1 MPLSTSAQ
9 FNIILYS
16 ILAGILTGAMFD
28 LYRIIRGSKVPK
40 VIVVIEDI
48 LFWILAALVV
58 FCFLLYTN
66 YAFLGAYVYLF
77 MLATLFVYLKLVSP
91 ICLKFEISILNFLGK
106 VSRILFKNIV
116 YPFKI
121 IFYNITGKNN

>member
-16 ILAGILTGAMFD
+16 ILAGILTGSMFD
-28 LYRIIRGSKVPK
+28 IYRIIRGSKVPK
-40 VIVVIEDI
+40 IIVVIEDI

-66 YAFLGAYVYLF
+66 YAFLGVYVYLF
-77 MLATLFVYLKLVSP
+77 MLATLFVYLKLVSQ
-91 ICLKFEISILNFLGK
+91 IFFKIEIRILNFLGK
-106 VSRILFKNIV
+106 LSRILFKNIM
-116 YPFKI
+116 YPFKV
-121 IFYNITGKNN
+121 IFYNIMGKNN

>member
-1 MPLSTSAQ
+1 MPLPIAVQ
-9 FNIILYS
+9 FDIILYAV
-16 ILAGILTGAMFD
+16 LAGVLTGAMFD
-28 LYRIIRGSKVPK
+28 VYRIIRGSKVPK
-40 VIVVIEDI
+40 IIIIIEDI

-91 ICLKFEISILNFLGK
+91 ICLKFEIRILNFFGK
-106 VSRILFKNIV
+106 VSRILFKNII
-116 YPFKI
+116 YPLKI
-121 IFYNITGKNN
+121 IFYSIMGKNN

>member
-1 MPLSTSAQ
+1 MPLPTSAQ
-9 FNIILYS
+9 FNIILCS

-66 YAFLGAYVYLF
+66 YAFLGVYVYLF
-77 MLATLFVYLKLVSP
+77 MLLALFIYLKLVSP

-116 YPFKI
+116 YSFKI
-121 IFYNITGKNN
+121 IFYNIMGKNN

>member
-28 LYRIIRGSKVPK
+28 IYRIIRGSKVPK
-40 VIVVIEDI
+40 IIVVIEDM

-91 ICLKFEISILNFLGK
+91 ICLKFEISILSFLGK

-121 IFYNITGKNN
+121 IFYNIMGKNN

>member
-1 MPLSTSAQ
+1 MPLPTAVQ
-9 FNIILYS
+9 FDIILYAV
-16 ILAGILTGAMFD
+16 LAGVLTGAMFD
-28 LYRIIRGSKVPK
+28 VYRIIRGSKVPK
-40 VIVVIEDI
+40 VIIIIEDI

-77 MLATLFVYLKLVSP
+77 MLVTLFVYLKLVSP
-91 ICLKFEISILNFLGK
+91 ICLKFEISILNFFGK
-106 VSRILFKNIV
+106 VSRILFKNII

-121 IFYNITGKNN
+121 IFYSIMGKNN

>member
-1 MPLSTSAQ
+1 MPLPTAVQ
-9 FNIILYS
+9 FDIILYAV
-16 ILAGILTGAMFD
+16 LAGVLTGAMFD
-28 LYRIIRGSKVPK
+28 VYRIIRGSKVPK
-40 VIVVIEDI
+40 VIIIIEDI

-77 MLATLFVYLKLVSP
+77 MLVTLFVYLKLVSP
-91 ICLKFEISILNFLGK
+91 ICLKFEISILNFFGK

-121 IFYNITGKNN
+121 IFYSIMGKNN

>member
-28 LYRIIRGSKVPK
+28 LYRIIRGTKVPK
-40 VIVVIEDI
+40 IIVVIEDI
-48 LFWILAALVV
+48 LFWVLAALVV

-77 MLATLFVYLKLVSP
+77 MLVTLFIYLKLVSP
-91 ICLKFEISILNFLGK
+91 ICLKFETNILNFLGK
-106 VSRILFKNIV
+106 VSRIIFKNIV

-121 IFYNITGKNN
+121 IFYNIMGKNN